1 VLVIF
6 NDRDC
11 IIKQDLEKLLKKYNS
26 PFLQP
31 ETVIRYE
38 TKDFGSSL
46 DINKPTPINTVCK
59 LQKKNH
65 ENQKNCN
72 S

>member
-46 DINKPTPINTVCK
+46 DKQTNTYK
-59 LQKKNH
+59 HRL
-65 ENQKNCN
+65 
-72 S
+72 